1 MNSRLLEL
9 IAKFARENYQTGFQ
23 SLQTEAGKEADLEDA
38 SMALYHLMRD
48 WSAQG
53 EKERQAVFPPVL
65 EGLEK
70 HFGGRRRR
78 SGEEKEEKE
87 EEKKVLVPGSGTGR
101 LASDIADLGMSVRH
115 NYFDSFFLWSWEK
128 ISPHLS
134 HNVSIQASMSQPMI
148 WITAPFSPITYSRT
162 TRVHCTSTLCSP
174 L

>member
-1 MNSRLLEL
+1 M
-9 IAKFARENYQTGFQ
+9 AKFARENYQTGFQ

-53 EKERQAVFPPVL
+53 KKERQAVFPPVL

-78 SGEEKEEKE
+78 SGEKEEKE

-101 LASDIADLGMSVRH
+101 LASDIADLGMSVHH
-115 NYFDSFFLWSWEK
+115 NYFGSFFLWSWGK
-128 ISPHLS
+128 RS
-134 HNVSIQASMSQPMI
+134 HICLTMLAHRLQCHSQ
-148 WITAPFSPITYSRT
+148 
-162 TRVHCTSTLCSP
+162 
-174 L
+174 

>member
-1 MNSRLLEL
+1 M
-9 IAKFARENYQTGFQ
+9 AKLARENYQTGFR

-38 SMALYHLMRD
+38 SMALFHLMRD

-78 SGEEKEEKE
+78 RSGEEK

-101 LASDIADLGMSVRH
+101 LASDIADLGMSVHH
-115 NYFDSFFLWSWEK
+115 NYFDSFFLWSWGK
-128 ISPHLS
+128 RS
-134 HNVSIQASMSQPMI
+134 HICLTMLAHRLQCHSQ
-148 WITAPFSPITYSRT
+148 
-162 TRVHCTSTLCSP
+162 
-174 L
+174 

>member
-1 MNSRLLEL
+1 M
-9 IAKFARENYQTGFQ
+9 AKFARENYQTGFH

-78 SGEEKEEKE
+78 KRRSGEEKEEKE

-101 LASDIADLGMSVRH
+101 LASDIADLGMSVHH
-115 NYFDSFFLWSWEK
+115 NYFDSFFLWSWGK
-128 ISPHLS
+128 RS
-134 HNVSIQASMSQPMI
+134 HICLTMLAHRVQCHSQ
-148 WITAPFSPITYSRT
+148 
-162 TRVHCTSTLCSP
+162 
-174 L
+174 